1 MSDKIKFYILKL
13 PILGN
18 GQLNKILLAIIR
30 NTYVAIVWADDR
42 GNCAKDKR
50 IYRKNKY
57 RKFCFQHSY

>member
-50 IYRKNKY
+50 IYRKK
-57 RKFCFQHSY
+57 